1 MVLSDVTLREY
12 IENGRLEVEP
22 LSDNGIQPASIDLC
36 LGRNF
41 RVFEY
46 SRETFVDPRDRDR
59 TYTRPVE
66 IEEGGEFVLH
76 PGKFVLGT
84 TRERIKVP
92 KDLVGKLEGRSSL
105 GRLGV
110 VVHATAGHINPG
122 FEGEITLELSNV
134 GSLPV
139 KLFEGMAI
147 CQISFLLLTCEVAVA
162 YGHESLGSRY
172 QNQAGA
178 TESLSAD

>member
-12 IENGRLEVEP
+12 MADGRIEIDP
-22 LSDNGIQPASIDLC
+22 LGEKAIQPASVDLR
-36 LGRNF
+36 LGSSF

-46 SRETFVDPRDRDR
+46 SRQTFINPQEKN
-59 TYTRPVE
+59 TEYTKEYE
-66 IEEGGEFVLH
+66 IEEGGAFILH

-84 TRERIKVP
+84 TRELIRVP
-92 KDLVGKLEGRSSL
+92 DDLVAKLEGRSSL

-122 FEGEITLELSNV
+122 FRGQITLELSNV

-139 KLFEGMAI
+139 QLQEGMAI
-147 CQISFLLLTCEVAVA
+147 CQISFLRLTTTAEHA
-162 YGHESLGSRY
+162 YGHKALGSRY
-172 QNQAGA
+172 QGQQGA
-178 TESLSAD
+178 TESMV